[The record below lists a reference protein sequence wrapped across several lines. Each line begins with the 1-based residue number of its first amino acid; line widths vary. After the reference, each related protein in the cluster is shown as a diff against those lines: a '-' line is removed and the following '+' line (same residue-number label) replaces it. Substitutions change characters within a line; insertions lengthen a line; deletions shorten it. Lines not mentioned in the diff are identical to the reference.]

1 MELCTIRPFQ
11 FSRLR
16 LQTAHISLAP
26 EGLVHILQ
34 ENPPGIAKNRLWKRE
49 VTFSDEAFAI
59 AQPDLR
65 EAETGRGNVFT
76 RIDAN

>member
-1 MELCTIRPFQ
+1 M
-11 FSRLR
+11 
-16 LQTAHISLAP
+16 
-26 EGLVHILQ
+26 HILQ
-34 ENPPGIAKNRLWKRE
+34 ENSPGIAKNRLWKRE

-65 EAETGRGNVFT
+65 EAETGQGNVFT